1 MPVKHLRACTFA
13 AAMAVLAGCGN
24 DYDGGYS
31 AVSGFMGPLL
41 VIQVAGSEATVAQVD
56 MIRRRVMHAETWSAE
71 TKAEKLLLT
80 NTKGKTYAFVRAVD
94 EKGLECLN
102 CGLGTGL
109 PKSWQP
115 LKKPE

>member
-1 MPVKHLRACTFA
+1 MPTNYLRTCTVA
-13 AAMAVLAGCGN
+13 AAIAVLAGCGN
-24 DYDGGYS
+24 GYDGGYS
-31 AVSGFMGPLL
+31 AVSGFMGPLV
-41 VIQVAGSEATVAQVD
+41 VIQVAGGEATVSQVD
-56 MIRRRVMHAETWSAE
+56 MIRQRVMHAEVWSAE

-115 LKKPE
+115 LKVPD

>member
-1 MPVKHLRACTFA
+1 MPSKHLRTCTLV

-24 DYDGGYS
+24 DYDGSYS
-31 AVSGFMGPLL
+31 AASGFMGPLV

-56 MIRRRVMHAETWSAE
+56 MITDRVTRAEVWSAE
-71 TKAEKLLLT
+71 SKAEKLLLT

-115 LKKPE
+115 LKKTE